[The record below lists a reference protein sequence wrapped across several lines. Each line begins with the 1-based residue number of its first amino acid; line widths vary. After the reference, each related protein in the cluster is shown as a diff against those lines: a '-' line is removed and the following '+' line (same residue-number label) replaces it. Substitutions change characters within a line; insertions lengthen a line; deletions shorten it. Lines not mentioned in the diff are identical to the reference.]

1 MKLTKYFLLVFIS
14 CAVFSLALTTSAKSV
29 SGGEQGYDK
38 TLHAIEPKNER
49 INIGLAGEKPANIA
63 RYILAANQGV
73 NSAAISPDGASVA
86 FVWSITGKRQLW
98 IVSTLGGQP
107 QQLTF
112 GNGVTFFRWS
122 PNGETLVYGADNDGD
137 GREAYYSVARDGKAE
152 QLLIKAT
159 DGGYRVFG
167 DFINDHSIVF
177 ASTERNRLDFD
188 LYTAD
193 LKSGKTQQ
201 IYQGKYGIYARNVSP
216 SGRYLVVS
224 EVVGEDSDNLFL
236 FDLNKGK
243 LKTISKPER
252 RANHTRGK
260 IAWRDDSQGFY
271 LSSNLER
278 DFSAL
283 MYFDINKGFQLVH
296 EEQGDIESVG
306 LCGKSEGYLYWS
318 LNDGGYSRL
327 RVKNL
332 KNNKMLSAP
341 KLPQGVYSLSC
352 GKDTLAVTVSG
363 SKTPTSVYSWDLSSN
378 QLQRT
383 FVASLAGL
391 DSETLIE
398 PESIRIKA
406 RDGVLLQG
414 LLYLPKQSSKAKP
427 PVVFNVHGG
436 PTGQAR
442 PRFSASTQYLLAQ
455 GIAVFAPNVRG
466 STGFGHQYVTLDDRE
481 NRLDSIADLV
491 DMLKHLDKDGRVDA
505 KNAAVVGGSYGGYAV
520 NAVLANFPGHFKA
533 GISIFGVSDW
543 VTALQ
548 IASPSLKA
556 SDRIEYGDITEKK
569 WLDFYTQYSPIRQ
582 ADKINVPVMYAHGVN
597 DPQVDVMETEV
608 MVKTLRNNGLEAPYI
623 RFLDEGHG
631 WRKLKNKLFYHRRS
645 TEFLKQ
651 QLGLK

>member
-1 MKLTKYFLLVFIS
+1 ISNATFTLV
-14 CAVFSLALTTSAKSV
+14 SLSAYAESI

-38 TLHAIEPKNER
+38 NLQAIEPQSER
-49 INIGLAGEKPANIA
+49 INIGLAGEQPANIA
-63 RYILAANQGV
+63 RYILAGNQGV
-73 NSAAISPDGASVA
+73 SSAAISPDGKSVA

-98 IVSTLGGQP
+98 IVSTQGGQP

-122 PNGETLVYGADNDGD
+122 PNGEALVYGADNDGN
-137 GREAYYSVARDGKAE
+137 GREAYYSVSRDGRTEK
-152 QLLIKAT
+152 LLVKAT
-159 DGGYRVFG
+159 EGGYRVFG
-167 DFINDHSIVF
+167 DFVNNHSIVY

-193 LKSGKTQQ
+193 INTGNSKQ
-201 IYQGKYGIYARNVSP
+201 IYQGKYGIYAREVSP

-236 FDLNKGK
+236 FDLEKDK
-243 LKTISKPER
+243 LKTISKPKR
-252 RANHTRGK
+252 RANHTKGN
-260 IAWRDDSQGFY
+260 IVWREDSQGFY
-271 LSSNLER
+271 LSSNLDR

-283 MYFDINKGFQLVH
+283 MYFDVDKGFQLVH
-296 EEQGDIESVG
+296 EEQGDIENVG
-306 LCGKSEGYLYWS
+306 LCGKNKEYLYWS

-327 RVKNL
+327 RVKSL
-332 KNNKMLSAP
+332 ERNKMLSIP
-341 KLPQGVYSLSC
+341 ELPQGVYGLSC
-352 GKDTLAVTVSG
+352 GEATMAITISG
-363 SKTPTSVYSWDLSSN
+363 SKTPTSVYSWNIASN
-378 QLQRT
+378 QVLPT

-391 DSETLIE
+391 DPESLIE
-398 PESIRIKA
+398 PESIRIPA

-414 LLYLPKQSSKAKP
+414 LLYLPKNSAENKP

-466 STGFGHQYVTLDDRE
+466 STGFGHKYVTLDDRE
-481 NRLDSIADLV
+481 NRLESIADLV
-491 DMLKHLDKDGRVDA
+491 DMLKHLEKDGRVDA

-520 NAVLANFPGHFKA
+520 NAVLANYPGHFKA

-556 SDRIEYGDITEKK
+556 SDRIEYGDISEKK
-569 WLDFYTQYSPIRQ
+569 WLDFYTKYSPIRQ
-582 ADKINVPVMYAHGVN
+582 ADKINVPVLYAHGVN

-608 MVKTLRNNGLEAPYI
+608 MVKTLRKNGLKAPYI